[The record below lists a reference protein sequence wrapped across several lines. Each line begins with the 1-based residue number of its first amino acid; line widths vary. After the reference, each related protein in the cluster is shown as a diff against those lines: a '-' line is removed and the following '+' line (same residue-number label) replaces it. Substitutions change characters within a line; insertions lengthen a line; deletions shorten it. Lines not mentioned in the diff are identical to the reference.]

1 MNNNKVNKIIKLIT
15 NNLGLKILAVVV
27 SCVLWFVVNNITDPV
42 DTKSFYNVQV
52 EIQNADKIANEG
64 KVYEVLDNSDI
75 INVLKVTGKR
85 SVLSYITKDD
95 IKAVA
100 DMSELTFMNTVA
112 IDISSTRNNSEL
124 EFVSSLDSVKLSIED
139 KKRIQMIIST
149 STSGEPADG
158 YVVGSVTPSQNI
170 VRIQG
175 PESVINQID
184 RVEAV
189 TSIDGYT
196 TDINTSVEL
205 KLYDS
210 EDKEIKNNSIEMNIS
225 TINVA
230 VSILATKEIPLTF
243 VTSNEPEAGYVVDGN
258 ITCSPQT
265 VVIAGRKS
273 VLDSITQLAILD
285 SALNLEGKKED
296 FDTIVNIRKYLPTG
310 TQFAEPSFGGNINVS
325 VGIEPI
331 VVKELEIPIRNFA
344 ISGKEDLDSKFDI
357 SLAEFED
364 DGVKEFV
371 VKIAGTQA
379 AVSAIKEES
388 VIGVVDIKQIAEKMS
403 IEEWAPGLYNGEITF
418 NLPTNVKTDGSY
430 TLTVAVKEKN
440 KESEEVIAE

>member
-1 MNNNKVNKIIKLIT
+1 MNNNKVNKTIKLIT

-100 DMSELTFMNTVA
+100 DMSELTFMNTVG

-124 EFVSSLDSVKLSIED
+124 EFASSLDSVKLSIED

-175 PESVINQID
+175 PESVISQID

-196 TDINTSVEL
+196 SDINTSVEL
-205 KLYDS
+205 KLYDT

-243 VTSNEPEAGYVVDGN
+243 VSSNEPEIGYVVDGDL
-258 ITCSPQT
+258 TCSPQT

-273 VLDSITQLAILD
+273 VLDSITQLTIAD
-285 SALNLEGKKED
+285 AALSLEGKKDD
-296 FDTIVNIRKYLPTG
+296 FDAIVNIRKYLPTG
-310 TQFAEPSFGGNINVS
+310 TQFAEPSFGGNISVS

-331 VVKELEIPIRNFA
+331 VIKELKIPVRNFA
-344 ISGKEDLDSKFDI
+344 ISGKEELENSFDI
-357 SLAEFED
+357 SLGEFED
-364 DGVKEFV
+364 DSVKEFV

-379 AVSAIKEES
+379 AVSAISEES
-388 VIGVVDIKQIAEKMS
+388 VIGVVNRRMGCRGI
-403 IEEWAPGLYNGEITF
+403 
-418 NLPTNVKTDGSY
+418 
-430 TLTVAVKEKN
+430 
-440 KESEEVIAE
+440 